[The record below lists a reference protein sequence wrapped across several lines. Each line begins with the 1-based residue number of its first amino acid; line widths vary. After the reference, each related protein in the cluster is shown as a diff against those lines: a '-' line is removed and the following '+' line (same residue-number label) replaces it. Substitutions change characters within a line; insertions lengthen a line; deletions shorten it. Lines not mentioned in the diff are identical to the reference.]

1 MLHDRNRVSELYRVH
16 FACDCEFTLFANTK
30 ITCSAF
36 RNVVLFV
43 FCVNLPSFT
52 LFSQSVCQPKLC
64 FSRCFFPFFLFH
76 VRDIFKYR
84 SIMSVTNCDKR
95 LSLLIFVINLIWNAM
110 NKWIAFLRMST
121 NARTHTYFQIYF
133 YKIETNRNWIESI
146 FQWAVFQPS
155 IIIFINPRSLLF
167 HCPSGCRRPPRRYRQ
182 NMKIYVVYCLHK
194 YMRICPANKYWIFLW

>member
-1 MLHDRNRVSELYRVH
+1 MLFCSFSVSIFPY
-16 FACDCEFTLFANTK
+16 
-30 ITCSAF
+30 S
-36 RNVVLFV
+36 
-43 FCVNLPSFT
+43 PSFP
-52 LFSQSVCQPKLC
+52 SQCVSQNCVFPVA
-64 FSRCFFPFFLFH
+64 FFRFFLFH

-95 LSLLIFVINLIWNAM
+95 LSLLIFVINSIWNAM